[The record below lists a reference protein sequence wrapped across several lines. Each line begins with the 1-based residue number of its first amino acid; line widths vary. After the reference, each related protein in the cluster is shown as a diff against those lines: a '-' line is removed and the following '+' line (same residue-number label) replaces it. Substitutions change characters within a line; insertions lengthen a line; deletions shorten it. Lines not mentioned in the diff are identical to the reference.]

1 MSRSD
6 NLSRIQELDK
16 LIEKKAEQKEM
27 LVKLMAKGYLE
38 PALFNRE
45 SNELRMELDNYI
57 EQKEALIQA
66 VNGELSK
73 VQEVSNLMKFTNRA
87 EMIDSF
93 DDQLFNEY
101 VERIVVFSRTEIG
114 FILKCG
120 ITLRERI

>member
-57 EQKEALIQA
+57 EQ
-66 VNGELSK
+66 
-73 VQEVSNLMKFTNRA
+73 R
-87 EMIDSF
+87 SF
-93 DDQLFNEY
+93 NSGCEW
-101 VERIVVFSRTEIG
+101 RTIKGSGSE
-114 FILKCG
+114 
-120 ITLRERI
+120 